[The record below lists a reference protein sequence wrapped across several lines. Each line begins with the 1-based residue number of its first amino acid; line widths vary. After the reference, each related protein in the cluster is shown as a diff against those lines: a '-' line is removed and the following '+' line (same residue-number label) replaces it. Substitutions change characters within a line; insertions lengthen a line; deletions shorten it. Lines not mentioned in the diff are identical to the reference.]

1 MTNNKQVID
10 SLFNCL
16 EQEINRA
23 IVKSDAFRN
32 FVELLSKMEVMDQF
46 INVVHRVSIKYLI
59 EEIQK
64 KGNED
69 NQQINSSNNSFEL
82 AGQSH
87 NQSQKIDGK
96 ILSEM
101 KSNFRSN
108 LQVSLT
114 AGNGWIS
121 ELSGRLLVYEGTS
134 NKENTSGFMSARN
147 MNQTQETHNG
157 KWHAML
163 ITGDDDF
170 HRA

>member
-108 LQVSLT
+108 
-114 AGNGWIS
+114 
-121 ELSGRLLVYEGTS
+121 
-134 NKENTSGFMSARN
+134 
-147 MNQTQETHNG
+147 
-157 KWHAML
+157 
-163 ITGDDDF
+163 
-170 HRA
+170 